1 MSQILFRISQ
11 AWIDVLLF
19 CGKRKIDF
27 AYWLARH
34 GGPSVELP
42 PDAIQPMLM
51 VGALMELEEKFAIKR
66 QTSKAAALYAC
77 LVHNDFPNEEM
88 RTDACLMYAAA
99 NKRRAVYDVM
109 LRYKDILPH
118 QVNYLFPGEARI
130 TFEDWLD
137 FGLDLNHKQIQ

>member
-34 GGPSVELP
+34 GGPPVELP
-42 PDAIQPMLM
+42 RGVFEPMEM
-51 VGALMELEEKFAIKR
+51 VCALMELEQKFNMQK
-66 QTSKAAALYAC
+66 QSSKVCALYAC
-77 LVHNDFPNEEM
+77 LINNDFPTEQT
-88 RTDACLMYAAA
+88 RTDACAMYEAT
-99 NKRRAVYDVM
+99 NKRRAVYNMM

-118 QVNYLFPGEARI
+118 QVNYLFPGEAR
-130 TFEDWLD
+130 FEFEQWLSA
-137 FGLDLNHKQIQ
+137 GELQNKQIK